1 LEALEK
7 PVFWAPMAG
16 AVLVLLNFQLP
27 MALEKGFAILGNTT
41 EGAALF
47 VTGLV
52 ASAQKFRLSP
62 ELGWAVLIKSVLQR
76 LLCLGVAVALGTPHK
91 LTKYLVLLA
100 ALPSGFFGLLIG
112 ASYGAKSEVASL
124 SLILSTA
131 FSILTLPIWIVL
143 LDGAPVPR

>member
-1 LEALEK
+1 
-7 PVFWAPMAG
+7 M
-16 AVLVLLNFQLP
+16 
-27 MALEKGFAILGNTT
+27 
-41 EGAALF
+41 
-47 VTGLV
+47 TGLA

-62 ELGWAVLIKSVLQR
+62 ELGWAVLIKSVLQP
-76 LLCLGVAVALGTPHK
+76 LLCLGVAVALGIPHE

-112 ASYGAKSEVASL
+112 ASYGAKSEVANS

-131 FSILTLPIWIVL
+131 LSILTLPVWIVL

>member
-1 LEALEK
+1 M
-7 PVFWAPMAG
+7 FWAPMAG

-112 ASYGAKSEVASL
+112 ASYGAKSEAASL